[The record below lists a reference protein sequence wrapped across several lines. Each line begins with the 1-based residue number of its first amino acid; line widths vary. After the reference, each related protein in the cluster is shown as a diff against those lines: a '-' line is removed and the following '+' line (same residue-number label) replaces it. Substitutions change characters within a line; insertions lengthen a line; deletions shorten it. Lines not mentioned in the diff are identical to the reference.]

1 MDKEELRKKVV
12 QYHDAHPR
20 ETITA
25 IAERFGV
32 SRAYVS
38 VWCGKN
44 DRGLNRKIVQYRRD
58 HPQEPQKSIAAK
70 FGVSLPYVSVLL
82 AANAPKVSKYSPE
95 LKRNVIRYYN
105 EHPNET
111 NKAIAA
117 RFGVPYTKISEWC
130 GAKKN
135 KSRFPDDLCKR
146 AAKLFNRRPKLSTD
160 EVMRAL
166 GLPKEEFLPL
176 ISVLRSRG
184 AIEPRSAK
192 SSDPKHIKPIKKFA
206 AKHPFDTPKQIARKF
221 DVTIDLA
228 KQAIQELAAEGF
240 DRKLECEILVEEY
253 RARHPNAKPRQIANA
268 LDTTIENVTP
278 YLPRIQVKRAQLSD
292 KTLKILGEIFA
303 KNEYPTVRTIARR
316 FHCSMSYASD
326 LRNVYRP
333 DVDWQQV
340 YLKKKERHEP
350 TCVKLP
356 QWYLNELEDGLEGV
370 RLPPKYWKR
379 YLKVRSRKRGCR
391 SNGDEEVRL

>member
-1 MDKEELRKKVV
+1 MMDKEELRKKVI
-12 QYHDAHPR
+12 QYRAAHPH

-25 IAERFGV
+25 IAARFGV

-70 FGVSLPYVSVLL
+70 FGVSLPYVSALL

-166 GLPKEEFLPL
+166 GLPKEEFYHSYRCCAAGV
-176 ISVLRSRG
+176 IG
-184 AIEPRSAK
+184 PRNAK

-206 AKHPFDTPKQIARKF
+206 AKQPFDTPKQIARKF

-316 FHCSMSYASD
+316 FHCS
-326 LRNVYRP
+326 NVIC
-333 DVDWQQV
+333 QQV
-340 YLKKKERHEP
+340 ARMFIALTSIGASLPEEKERHEP

-356 QWYLNELEDGLEGV
+356 QWYLNELEEGLEGV

-379 YLKVRSRKRGCR
+379 YLKVRSGKRGCR